1 MVQVLNV
8 MQLKINDLTFNIREK
23 STDRE
28 VIEEVVKHKAYFH
41 GDFMV
46 KPKDIVIDIGAHI
59 GSFSI
64 LASSLGG
71 VVYSYE
77 PFSDNFDLF
86 KQNIEL
92 NKALVYPHKLG
103 VMEKRGER
111 TLYIEDYN
119 FGGTNFYNNSTG
131 HRCLKQE
138 EALCITL
145 EDIYK
150 QENLTHCDFL
160 KVDCQGAEAE
170 IFRSFPYIQT
180 LKRVALEYEG
190 IETFHELIKIF
201 KGFNQ
206 ILRIGN
212 ESGVLLFENLSPI
225 SL

>member
-1 MVQVLNV
+1 MNA
-8 MQLKINDLTFNIREK
+8 MQLKIKDLIFNIREK

-28 VIEEVVKHKAYFH
+28 VIDEVVKNKSYFY
-41 GDFMV
+41 GDFIV
-46 KPKDIVIDIGAHI
+46 KPKDVVIDIGAHI
-59 GSFSI
+59 GTFSI
-64 LASSLGG
+64 LASSLGAL
-71 VVYSYE
+71 VYSYE
-77 PFSDNFDLF
+77 PCSDNFDLL

-92 NKALVYPHKLG
+92 NKSTVYPHKLG
-103 VMEKRGER
+103 VMEKQGKR

-145 EDIYK
+145 EDVYE

-170 IFRSFPYIQT
+170 VLRSFPYIKT
-180 LKRVALEYEG
+180 LRRVALEYDG
-190 IETFHELIKIF
+190 LDNFHELITIF
-201 KGFNQ
+201 KDFNQ
-206 ILRIGN
+206 RLRVGN
-212 ESGVLLFENLSPI
+212 ESGVLLIENLSPT